1 MALGGMGYVMTDLRT
16 GDGYHC
22 TKIHWRKDLKFLDEY
37 ILDEY
42 EAGIEL
48 VGQEV
53 KSIRQKHGRIESAH
67 VIVRGEEVFLVGMD
81 LPPYQPNNAG
91 TLYDTTRT
99 RTLLLKKSEAK
110 ELASLEKGLTIIPL
124 ALYNKG
130 SKIKVKIAVVK
141 GKKKFDKRET
151 IKKRETDREIRRV
164 VKEKR

>member
-1 MALGGMGYVMTDLRT
+1 MADY
-16 GDGYHC
+16 
-22 TKIHWRKDLKFLDEY
+22 IHNSKARFNYD

-53 KSIRQKHGRIESAH
+53 KSIREKHGRIESAH
-67 VIVRGEEVFLVGMD
+67 VIVRGGEVFLVGMD
-81 LPPYQPNNAG
+81 LPPFQANNER
-91 TLYDTTRT
+91 TLYDPMRT
-99 RTLLLKKSEAK
+99 RKLLLKKKEAK
-110 ELASLEKGLTIIPL
+110 ALSELEKGLTIVPL

-130 SKIKVKIAVVK
+130 TKIKIKIGVAK